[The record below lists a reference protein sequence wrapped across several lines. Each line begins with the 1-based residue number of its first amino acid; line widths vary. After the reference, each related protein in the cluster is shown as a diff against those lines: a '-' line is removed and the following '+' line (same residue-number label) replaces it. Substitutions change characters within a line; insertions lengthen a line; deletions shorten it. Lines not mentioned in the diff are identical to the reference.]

1 MLNYIFVGFGAAIG
15 GVLRY
20 WLANYTY
27 KFFPESLPIGT
38 LVVNVVGSFILGLI
52 MFYFSDKEII
62 GPQLRIFLTVG
73 FCGGCTTFST
83 CSYETMSLFNGSQIL
98 LGLANIMVNL
108 FLCLSGIYL
117 AYFISKLLG

>member
-38 LVVNVVGSFILGLI
+38 LVVNAVGSFILGLI
-52 MFYFSDKEII
+52 MFYFSDKNNRTAIKNFFNCWI
-62 GPQLRIFLTVG
+62 LWRFYNIFY
-73 FCGGCTTFST
+73 F
-83 CSYETMSLFNGSQIL
+83 
-98 LGLANIMVNL
+98 
-108 FLCLSGIYL
+108 FL
-117 AYFISKLLG
+117 